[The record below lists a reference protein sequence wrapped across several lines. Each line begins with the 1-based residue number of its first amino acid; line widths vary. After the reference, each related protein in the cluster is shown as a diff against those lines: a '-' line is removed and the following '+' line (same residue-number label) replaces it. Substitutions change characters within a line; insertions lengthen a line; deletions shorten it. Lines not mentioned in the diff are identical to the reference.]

1 MNLFHQPLKP
11 INLGLESFRESLAA
25 QGVEPVAV
33 DWRPPLEGYV
43 ELTRTRA
50 GVDIDAAN
58 AEAVRRICAGRPM
71 LVGMGIAREVIPG
84 FAPSGKARMLITHSG
99 PPIAWERMCG
109 PTRGAIIGALIY
121 EGLAAT
127 PEEAAALAASGEIEF
142 APCHYYNA
150 VGPMAGIISPSMPVF
165 VVKNEAAGDPST
177 GHPSTSHPSTSSG
190 GADTAAE
197 LVEAPSHPAVAKHAG
212 CAVAYA
218 TLNEGLGKVLRYGA
232 FGPGVIRRLKWMETT
247 LYPALKA
254 ALAVSGP
261 IDLRSMIAQ
270 ALHMGDE
277 GHNRNRAGTSLFI
290 RAIAPALVEAVHD
303 PTTVAAV
310 LRFMDGNDHFFLNL
324 SMPAMKAMLL
334 PAEKIP
340 GCTVVT
346 TMARNGADWGIRVSA
361 TGDRWF
367 TAPSPLVQ
375 GLWLPGYTEADA
387 NPDIGDSAI
396 TETGGIGAFAL
407 AGAPAIVKFV
417 GGSPADALNA
427 TLEMYEITAGEHTAF
442 TIPGLN
448 FRGTPVA
455 VDVRKVLRSGITP
468 RLNTG
473 IAHREPGIGM
483 VGAGLV
489 SAPKGCFAAAFEALA
504 AL

>member
-1 MNLFHQPLKP
+1 MDLFNQPLKP

-25 QGVEPVAV
+25 QGVDAIAV
-33 DWRPPLEGYV
+33 DWRPPLDGYV
-43 ELTRTRA
+43 ELSRTRA
-50 GVDIDAAN
+50 GADMDAAN

-71 LVGMGIAREVIPG
+71 LAGMGIAREVIPG
-84 FAPSGKARMLITHSG
+84 FAPTGKARMLITHSG
-99 PPIAWERMCG
+99 PPITWERMCG
-109 PTRGAIIGALIY
+109 PTRGAIMGALIY

-142 APCHYYNA
+142 APCHHYAA

-165 VVKNEAAGDPST
+165 IVKNEAAGGPSI
-177 GHPSTSHPSTSSG
+177 
-190 GADTAAE
+190 
-197 LVEAPSHPAVAKHAG
+197 AKHSG
-212 CAVAYA
+212 SAVAYA
-218 TLNEGLGKVLRYGA
+218 TQNEGLGKVLRYGA
-232 FGPGVIRRLKWMETT
+232 YGPEVIRRLKWMATV
-247 LYPALKA
+247 LYPSLKA
-254 ALAVSGP
+254 ALAVTGP

-277 GHNRNRAGTSLFI
+277 CHNRNKAGTSLFI
-290 RAIAPALVEAVHD
+290 RAIAPALVEAVPD
-303 PTTVAAV
+303 PATVAAV

-334 PAEKIP
+334 PAENIP

-346 TMARNGADWGIRVSA
+346 TMARNGTDWGIRVSA
-361 TGDRWF
+361 TGPRWF
-367 TAPSPLVQ
+367 TAPAPLVQ
-375 GLWLPGYTEADA
+375 GLWLPGYTAADA

-396 TETGGIGAFAL
+396 TETGGIGGFAL

-417 GGSPADALNA
+417 GGGPADALNA

-448 FRGTPVA
+448 FRGTPVG

-489 SAPKGCFAAAFEALA
+489 SAPKGCFVAAFEALA